1 MENKTQ
7 TASQLIDKI
16 DLPKPPIRPHKP
28 VTYDMRKLTN
38 PNDQVVLEHDAKM
51 KLFNDYWESTKTPIE
66 LKKPEPLKKLVEV
79 DILSV
84 YSLFKKKYF
93 ELNKKYFDADVNGG
107 ESKILVFTLIYF
119 FFRDEK
125 FLKSPILNKVITEPS
140 LTKGILVLGG
150 FGCGKTSIFKTFR
163 QMFFDAEKDKE
174 LTIKDIDGDE
184 VHLNRY
190 RRGFGYFSTNDAV
203 QKYESCSNEEM
214 KFRFWSIMKK
224 GMIYFDDFMTERQA
238 SNYGKVELFK
248 DILELRYDNKAI
260 TMGSMNYFIDEFGNT
275 LDVNGTMLE
284 MAKKYGN
291 RVYDRM
297 FEMFNIIELNGKSVR
312 K

>member
-1 MENKTQ
+1 MENKIQ
-7 TASQLIDKI
+7 TVSQIIDKI
-16 DLPKPPIRPHKP
+16 ELPNPPPRPHKP
-28 VTYDMRKLTN
+28 VTYEMRKLSN
-38 PNDQVVLEHDAKM
+38 PNDPVVIQHDADM
-51 KLFNDYWESTKTPIE
+51 KLFNDYWESIKPVIE
-66 LKKPEPLKKLVEV
+66 LIKKEPLKKLVEV
-79 DILSV
+79 DVLSV
-84 YSLFKKKYF
+84 YDLFKKKYF
-93 ELNKKYFDADVNGG
+93 EINKKHFDKDVNGG

-125 FLKSPILNKVITEPS
+125 FLKSPIVNKEITEPS
-140 LTKGILVLGG
+140 LSKGILVLGG

-163 QMFFDAEKDKE
+163 QMFFDAEKEKDI
-174 LTIKDIDGDE
+174 TIKDIDGDE
-184 VHLNRY
+184 VHLHRY
-190 RRGFGYFSTNDAV
+190 RRGYGYFSTNEAV

-214 KFRFWSIMKK
+214 KDRFWNVMKK

-248 DILELRYDNKAI
+248 DILELRYDNKAV
-260 TMGSMNYFIDEFGNT
+260 TMGSMNYFIDEFGNK
-275 LDVNGTMLE
+275 LDTKGTMLA

-297 FEMFNIIELNGKSVR
+297 FEMFNVIELNGKSVR